1 MLKFFKV
8 LATLIALSVGIG
20 VCIYGGVFAK
30 DEPTR
35 LDFKSSEE
43 YESETEFPI
52 DINEATAEQLMEIDG
67 IGEVLA
73 QRIVDYIAENGRL
86 NSIDELLNV
95 EGIGE
100 QKLEKIREFVYV
112 EGEQTSAEDTSPA
125 PKTTTAPCVTTKPQT
140 VTSKELTTTTA
151 KTTTFSAEPAEIA
164 SAQEKKTR
172 HTVNI
177 NTATAQEIEDGL
189 LLTAEEAQAI
199 VQLREEIGGYST
211 IYEILMIT
219 KENSSSQLFTHEK
232 FNEFKDFIVVE

>member
-1 MLKFFKV
+1 MLKFIKV
-8 LATLIALSVGIG
+8 LAALIALSVGIG
-20 VCIYGGVFAK
+20 ICIYEGISAK
-30 DEPTR
+30 DEPTG

-52 DINEATAEQLMEIDG
+52 DINEATAEQLMEIEG

-112 EGEQTSAEDTSPA
+112 EGEQTTAEDTSPA
-125 PKTTTAPCVTTKPQT
+125 PKTTTVPCETTKPQT
-140 VTSKELTTTTA
+140 VTSKELTTTA
-151 KTTTFSAEPAEIA
+151 KTTTFSAESVEIA
-164 SAQEKKTR
+164 SAEEKKTR

-177 NTATAQEIEDGL
+177 NTATAQEIEEGL